1 MSMEPIQRLMSNN
14 LVGALNVPQLLNDQ
28 VTGLT
33 FIQLGISNTI
43 LDMYNSPDP
52 AGGVGVDIYQDV
64 LQKNSISTGRT
75 FFTTAMSTASAGR
88 AAVGPIRLAPGQ
100 LQLESTMTAGV
111 PAVNNNNVVIKFAN
125 GF

>member
-1 MSMEPIQRLMSNN
+1 MSMEPIQRQMTNPA
-14 LVGALNVPQLLNDQ
+14 VGAPNIPVLLQDV

-33 FIQLGISNTI
+33 FIQLGIGNTI

-52 AGGVGVDIYQDV
+52 GAAADFYQYV

-75 FFTTAMSTASAGR
+75 FFSTAMSTASAGR
-88 AAVGPIRLAPGQ
+88 AAVGPIRLSPGQ
-100 LQLESTMTAGV
+100 LQMEGTPVGAAA
-111 PAVNNNNVVIKFAN
+111 PINDQNIVIKFAN

>member
-1 MSMEPIQRLMSNN
+1 MSMEPIQRRMDN
-14 LVGALNVPQLLNDQ
+14 LAAAAIGVPQLLNDT

-33 FIQLGISNTI
+33 FIQCNVPNTI

-52 AGGVGVDIYQDV
+52 AVGNTYDDV

-88 AAVGPIRLAPGQ
+88 AAIGPIRIASGQ
-100 LQLESTMTAGV
+100 LQMESTLNAGV
-111 PAVNNNNVVIKFAN
+111 ATVGDNSIVIKFAN

>member
-14 LVGALNVPQLLNDQ
+14 LIGALNTPQLLNDQ

-33 FIQLGISNTI
+33 FIQLNVPNTI

-52 AGGVGVDIYQDV
+52 IVGNTYQDV

-88 AAVGPIRLAPGQ
+88 AAVGPIRLASGQ
-100 LQLESTMTAGV
+100 LQMESTMTAGV
-111 PAVNNNNVVIKFAN
+111 PAVRNNNIVIKFSN

>member
-1 MSMEPIQRLMSNN
+1 MEPIQRLMSN
-14 LVGALNVPQLLNDQ
+14 ALAAGLGVPQLLNDQ
-28 VTGLT
+28 VTGLS
-33 FIQLGISNTI
+33 FIQMNIPNTI

-88 AAVGPIRLAPGQ
+88 AAVGPIRLASGQ
-100 LQLESTMTAGV
+100 LQIESTMTAGV
-111 PAVNNNNVVIKFAN
+111 PAVANNNIVIKFAN

>member
-1 MSMEPIQRLMSNN
+1 MEPIQRQMTNPV
-14 LVGALNVPQLLNDQ
+14 VGAPNVPVLLQDV

-52 AGGVGVDIYQDV
+52 GAAADFYQYV

-75 FFTTAMSTASAGR
+75 FFSTAMSTTSAGR

-100 LQLESTMTAGV
+100 LQMEGTPVGAAA
-111 PAVNNNNVVIKFAN
+111 PINDQNIVIKFSN

>member
-1 MSMEPIQRLMSNN
+1 MSMEPIQRRMDN
-14 LVGALNVPQLLNDQ
+14 LAAAAIGVPQLLNDT
-28 VTGLT
+28 VTGLS
-33 FIQLGISNTI
+33 FIQCNVPNTI

-52 AGGVGVDIYQDV
+52 AVGNTYDDV

-88 AAVGPIRLAPGQ
+88 AAIGPIRIASGQ
-100 LQLESTMTAGV
+100 LQMESTLNAGV
-111 PAVNNNNVVIKFAN
+111 AAVGDNSIVIKFSN